1 LKSLNYDMD
10 SVHYETF
17 IPRLSVAV

>member
-1 LKSLNYDMD
+1 LNYDMD
-10 SVHYETF
+10 RVHYETF